1 MIRKSILSLSAALV
15 LTTSSLTAMDIKK
28 VYASVNGKSITGA
41 DIAVAIK
48 NPQVDFDTLPKDTQK
63 NILKGLVEKK
73 ILSGIALNSDVVND
87 KIYKSTLKS
96 TIENI
101 KEELAMQ
108 VWMQKELKKISV
120 SDKETKKYY
129 NDNKAKFV
137 KPAEYKASHILV
149 KTQKEAKDIISKL
162 NNSKSLKADF
172 IKLAKEKSTGPSG
185 KNGGDLGWFSP
196 EKMVPEFSKATAS
209 LKVNSITKAPV
220 QTQFGYHII
229 YLEDKK
235 EKSTISYDKIKN
247 DIKSFLTQE
256 KFKIKVDSLIK
267 DESKKAKITYK

>member
-1 MIRKSILSLSAALV
+1 MIKKSILSLSAALV

-28 VYASVNGKSITGA
+28 VYANVNGKSITGA
-41 DIAVAIK
+41 DIALAIK
-48 NPQVDFDTLPKDTQK
+48 NPKVDFDTLPKDTK
-63 NILKGLVEKK
+63 HNILKSLVEKK
-73 ILSGIALNSDVVND
+73 LLSNVALNSDVVND
-87 KIYKSTLKS
+87 KIYKTTLKS

-129 NDNKAKFV
+129 NDNKSKFL
-137 KPAEYKASHILV
+137 KPAEFKASHILV
-149 KTQKEAKDIISKL
+149 KTQKEAKDIINKL
-162 NNSKSLKADF
+162 NKSKNLKVDF
-172 IKLAKEKSTGPSG
+172 VSLAKEKSTGPSG
-185 KNGGDLGWFSP
+185 KNGGDLGWFTP

-220 QTQFGYHII
+220 KTQFGYHVI

-235 EKSTISYDKIKN
+235 DKTTISYDKIKN
-247 DIKSFLTQE
+247 DIKSYLTQE
-256 KFKIKVDSLIK
+256 KFKVKVDNLIEK
-267 DESKKAKITYK
+267 ESKKAKITYK